1 MGARE
6 LASVFCIIAML
17 FCLHKI
23 LQNVSSMMVLKA
35 LATKYGKDTETVERL
50 FENNIRQYVSR
61 VDGIYADN
69 VNVEVKEYRI
79 TDYMELNGLKAY
91 ISGDAKVSYMNG
103 ERKVKKEIGF
113 RVDEETFDL
122 NNMDLII
129 RMFD

>member
-17 FCLHKI
+17 FCSHKI

-35 LATKYGKDTETVERL
+35 LATKYEKDTETVEML

-61 VDGIYADN
+61 VDGMDADN
-69 VNVEVKEYRI
+69 VNVEVKKYRI
-79 TDYMELNGLKAY
+79 TDCTELNDLRAY
-91 ISGDAKVSYMNG
+91 ISGNAKVSYMNG
-103 ERKVKKEIGF
+103 ERKIKKEICF
-113 RVDEETFDL
+113 RVDEETLDL